1 MLRNALEGER
11 IGTYMRHL
19 IAAAVIG
26 FSSLPVLACHHTGQG
41 IKADVKNDL
50 HKTGEGIE
58 RTGEKIEKKT
68 K

>member
-1 MLRNALEGER
+1 MRYLAL
-11 IGTYMRHL
+11 
-19 IAAAVIG
+19 AAVIG
-26 FSSLPVLACHHTGQG
+26 FSSLSVLACHHTGQG

-58 RTGEKIEKKT
+58 NTGEKIENKT